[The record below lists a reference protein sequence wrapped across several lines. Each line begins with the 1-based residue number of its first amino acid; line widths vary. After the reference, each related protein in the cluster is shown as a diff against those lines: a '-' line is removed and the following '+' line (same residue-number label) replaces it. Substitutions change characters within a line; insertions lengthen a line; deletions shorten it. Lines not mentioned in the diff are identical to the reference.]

1 MSLVCWERERER
13 VPILSPHAVSSPS
26 VDITIRIEDGDDA
39 PFQLINKTSDCC
51 ILICFLRGREKVRRL
66 RERGGGERVVQF
78 HSGSRVRW
86 QSKRWS
92 WD

>member
-1 MSLVCWERERER
+1 VSLVCWEKVRGR

-51 ILICFLRGREKVRRL
+51 ILI
-66 RERGGGERVVQF
+66 
-78 HSGSRVRW
+78 
-86 QSKRWS
+86 
-92 WD
+92 